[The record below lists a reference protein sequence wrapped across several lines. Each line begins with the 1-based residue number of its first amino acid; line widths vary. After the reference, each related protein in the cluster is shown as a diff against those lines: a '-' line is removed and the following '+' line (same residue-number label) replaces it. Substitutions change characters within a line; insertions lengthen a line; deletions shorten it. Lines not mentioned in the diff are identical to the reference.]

1 MAAVGMM
8 IVVFMLIIGGLIYLV
23 ISALICVGL
32 SKNKKTRLLYFA
44 LFLALPLLVATL
56 NYYGFCF
63 KKMRFLN
70 EQDIYA
76 VLNNSEY
83 KQETNDCYGAY
94 IFSSKKIYGNFE
106 TDIDGIY
113 MYDNGSLSRILGLS
127 YAGIQGAKSNHPIII
142 TNCGS
147 ITFSDI

>member
-8 IVVFMLIIGGLIYLV
+8 IVVFMLIVGGLIYLI

-32 SKNKKTRLLYFA
+32 SKNKKTRLSYFA

-70 EQDIYA
+70 EQDIYMA
-76 VLNNSEY
+76 INNSEY
-83 KQETNDCYGAY
+83 REQSNDCYGAY
-94 IFSSKKIYGNFE
+94 VFSSKKTYGHFE
-106 TDIDGIY
+106 KDIDGGY
-113 MYDNGSLSRILGLS
+113 LYDEGFLARILGVS
-127 YAGIQGAKSNHPIII
+127 YAKIQIQGSNRPYIM

-147 ITFSDI
+147 IHYSEI